1 MLRAADHG
9 AVGVPAPS
17 AMLPPNNLHA
27 TLTQTQTQTPKPK
40 PDLNSNPHPSPL
52 TLAR

>member
-27 TLTQTQTQTPKPK
+27 TLTQTQPKPQN
-40 PDLNSNPHPSPL
+40 LTLTSTLTL
-52 TLAR
+52 TLAL